1 MMSKPS
7 KRMAINRES
16 IDYSQHYSFEEAIS
30 LLKKTSNAK
39 FNESIDIA
47 INLGIDS
54 KKSDQNVR
62 GSMVLPNG
70 TGKTLKVIVFA
81 QSEQVEAAKNAG
93 ADEVG
98 FEDLAEKIKSGFS
111 EFDLV
116 IATPDTMRIVGQ
128 LGQILGPKGLM
139 PNPKDG
145 TVTKNVEDAVIKA
158 KTGQI
163 RFRNDKGGVV
173 HCSIGKID
181 FSEEAIKENLESLLA
196 EITKSKPSSAKG
208 AFIEKV
214 TLSSTM
220 GPGINIDYST
230 I

>member
-1 MMSKPS
+1 MNKPS
-7 KRMAINRES
+7 KRMNVNRES
-16 IDYSQHYSFEEAIS
+16 LDPNQHYSLDEAIS
-30 LLKKTSNAK
+30 LLKKISNAK
-39 FNESIDIA
+39 FNETIDIA
-47 INLGIDS
+47 INLGIDA
-54 KKSDQNVR
+54 KKSEQNVR

-70 TGKTLKVIVFA
+70 TGKKLKVIVFA
-81 QSEQVEAAKNAG
+81 QNEQVDAAKNAG

-98 FEDLAEKIKSGFS
+98 LEDLAEKIKSGFR
-111 EFDLV
+111 EFDVV

-128 LGQILGPKGLM
+128 LGQILGPKGMM

-163 RFRNDKGGVV
+163 RFRNDKGGVI

-181 FSEEAIKENLESLLA
+181 FSEESIKENLESFLD
-196 EITKSKPSSAKG
+196 EIIKSQPSSAKG
-208 AFIEKV
+208 VFIKKV
-214 TLSSTM
+214 TVSSTM
-220 GPGINIDYST
+220 GPGITIDHST

>member
-1 MMSKPS
+1 
-7 KRMAINRES
+7 MAVNRES
-16 IDYSQHYSFEEAIS
+16 IDSNQHYSLDEAIS

-39 FNESIDIA
+39 FNETIDIA
-47 INLGIDS
+47 INLGIDA

-70 TGKTLKVIVFA
+70 TGKTLRVIVFA
-81 QSEQVEAAKNAG
+81 QSEQVDAAKNAG
-93 ADEVG
+93 ADKVG
-98 FEDLAEKIKSGFS
+98 FEDLAEEIKSGFS
-111 EFDLV
+111 EFDVV

-128 LGQILGPKGLM
+128 LGKILGPKGMM

-173 HCSIGKID
+173 HCPIGKID
-181 FSEEAIKENLESLLA
+181 FSEESIKENLESLLDA
-196 EITKSKPSSAKG
+196 IMKSKPPSAKG
-208 AFIEKV
+208 AFIKKV
-214 TLSSTM
+214 TVSSTM
-220 GPGINIDYST
+220 GPGITIDHST

>member
-1 MMSKPS
+1 
-7 KRMAINRES
+7 MAVNRES
-16 IDYSQHYSFEEAIS
+16 IDSNQHYSLDEAIS

-39 FNESIDIA
+39 FNETIDIA
-47 INLGIDS
+47 INLGIDA

-70 TGKTLKVIVFA
+70 TGKTLRVIVFA
-81 QSEQVEAAKNAG
+81 QSEQVDAAKNAG
-93 ADEVG
+93 ADKVG
-98 FEDLAEKIKSGFS
+98 FEDLAEEIKSGFS
-111 EFDLV
+111 EFDVV

-128 LGQILGPKGLM
+128 LGKILGPKGMM

-173 HCSIGKID
+173 HCPIGKID
-181 FSEEAIKENLESLLA
+181 FSEESIKENLESLLGA
-196 EITKSKPSSAKG
+196 IMKSKPSSAKG
-208 AFIEKV
+208 AFIKKV
-214 TLSSTM
+214 TVSSTM
-220 GPGINIDYST
+220 GPGITIDHST

>member
-1 MMSKPS
+1 MNKPS
-7 KRMAINRES
+7 KRMSVNRES
-16 IDYSQHYSFEEAIS
+16 IDSSQHYSLNEAIS

-39 FNESIDIA
+39 FNETIDIA

-70 TGKTLKVIVFA
+70 TGKTLRVIVFA
-81 QSEQVEAAKNAG
+81 QDEQVDAAKNAG

-98 FEDLAEKIKSGFS
+98 FEDLAERIKSGFS

-116 IATPDTMRIVGQ
+116 IATPDTMRVVGQ
-128 LGQILGPKGLM
+128 LGQILGPKGMM

-145 TVTKNVEDAVIKA
+145 TVTKNIEDAVIKA

-173 HCSIGKID
+173 HCPIGKIG
-181 FSEEAIKENLESLLA
+181 FTEASIKENLQSLLD
-196 EITKSKPSSAKG
+196 EIVKIKPSSSKG
-208 AFIEKV
+208 AFITKV
-214 TLSSTM
+214 TVSSTM
-220 GPGINIDYST
+220 GPGIIIDHNSL
-230 I
+230 

>member
-1 MMSKPS
+1 
-7 KRMAINRES
+7 MAVNRES
-16 IDYSQHYSFEEAIS
+16 IDSNQHYSLDEAIS

-39 FNESIDIA
+39 FNETIDIA
-47 INLGIDS
+47 INLGIDA

-70 TGKTLKVIVFA
+70 TGKTLRVIVFA
-81 QSEQVEAAKNAG
+81 QSEQVDAAKNAG
-93 ADEVG
+93 ADKVG
-98 FEDLAEKIKSGFS
+98 FEDLAEEIKSGFS
-111 EFDLV
+111 EFDVV

-128 LGQILGPKGLM
+128 LGKILGPKGMM

-173 HCSIGKID
+173 HCPIGKID
-181 FSEEAIKENLESLLA
+181 FSEESIKENLESLLDA
-196 EITKSKPSSAKG
+196 IMKSKPSSTKG
-208 AFIEKV
+208 AFIKKV
-214 TLSSTM
+214 TVSSTM
-220 GPGINIDYST
+220 GPGITIDHST

>member
-1 MMSKPS
+1 MSKSS
-7 KRMAINRES
+7 KRTDINRES
-16 IDYSQHYSFEEAIS
+16 INSDQSYSLDEAIS

-39 FNESIDIA
+39 FNETIDIA

-81 QSEQVEAAKNAG
+81 QNEQVEAAKNAG

-116 IATPDTMRIVGQ
+116 IATPDTMRVVGQ
-128 LGQILGPKGLM
+128 LGQILGPKGMM

-145 TVTKNVEDAVIKA
+145 TVTKNIEDAVIKA

-173 HCSIGKID
+173 HCTIGKTD
-181 FSEEAIKENLESLLA
+181 FSEVSIKQNLESLLD
-196 EITKSKPSSAKG
+196 EIVKSKPSSSKG
-208 AFIEKV
+208 SFIKKV
-214 TLSSTM
+214 TVSSSM
-220 GPGINIDYST
+220 GPGITIDHNT

>member
-1 MMSKPS
+1 MSKAS
-7 KRMAINRES
+7 KRMAVNQES
-16 IDYSQHYSFEEAIS
+16 IDSNQHYSLDEAIS

-39 FNESIDIA
+39 FNETIDIA
-47 INLGIDS
+47 INLGIDA

-70 TGKTLKVIVFA
+70 TGKTLRVIVFA
-81 QSEQVEAAKNAG
+81 QSEQVDAAKNAG
-93 ADEVG
+93 ADKVG
-98 FEDLAEKIKSGFS
+98 FEDLAEEIKSGFS
-111 EFDLV
+111 EFDVV

-128 LGQILGPKGLM
+128 LGKILGPKGMM

-173 HCSIGKID
+173 HCPIGKID
-181 FSEEAIKENLESLLA
+181 FSEESIKENLESLLDA
-196 EITKSKPSSAKG
+196 IMKSKPSSAKG
-208 AFIEKV
+208 AFIKKV
-214 TLSSTM
+214 TVSSTM
-220 GPGINIDYST
+220 GPGITIDHST

>member
-1 MMSKPS
+1 MSKPS
-7 KRMAINRES
+7 KRMIVNRES
-16 IDYSQHYSFEEAIS
+16 IDCNRRYSLEEAIS
-30 LLKKTSNAK
+30 LLKKASNAK
-39 FNESIDIA
+39 FNETIDISV
-47 INLGIDS
+47 NLGIDA
-54 KKSDQNVR
+54 KKSEQNVR

-70 TGKTLKVIVFA
+70 TGKKLKVIVFA
-81 QSEQVEAAKNAG
+81 QNEQVDAAKNAG

-98 FEDLAEKIKSGFS
+98 LEDLAEKIKSGFR
-111 EFDLV
+111 EFDVV

-128 LGQILGPKGLM
+128 LGQILGPKGMM

-158 KTGQI
+158 KTGQV

-181 FSEEAIKENLESLLA
+181 FSEESIKENLESLLD
-196 EITKSKPSSAKG
+196 EIIKSKPSSAKG
-208 AFIEKV
+208 AFIKKV
-214 TLSSTM
+214 TVSSTM
-220 GPGINIDYST
+220 GPGITIDHST

>member
-1 MMSKPS
+1 MGKAS
-7 KRMAINRES
+7 KRMVVNRES
-16 IDYSQHYSFEEAIS
+16 IDSNKHYPLQEAIS
-30 LLKKTSNAK
+30 LLKKASNAK
-39 FNESIDIA
+39 FNETIDISV
-47 INLGIDS
+47 NLGIDA
-54 KKSDQNVR
+54 KKSEQNVR

-70 TGKTLKVIVFA
+70 TGKKLKVVVFA
-81 QSEQVEAAKNAG
+81 QNEQVDSAKNAG

-98 FEDLAEKIKSGFS
+98 LEDLAEKIKSGFR
-111 EFDLV
+111 EFDVV

-128 LGQILGPKGLM
+128 LGQILGPKGMM

-181 FSEEAIKENLESLLA
+181 FSEESIKENLQSLLD
-196 EITKSKPSSAKG
+196 EIVKNKPSSTKG
-208 AFIEKV
+208 AFIKKITV
-214 TLSSTM
+214 SSTM
-220 GPGINIDYST
+220 GPGITIDHST

>member
-1 MMSKPS
+1 MNKPS
-7 KRMAINRES
+7 KRMNVNRES
-16 IDYSQHYSFEEAIS
+16 LDPNQHYSLDEAIS
-30 LLKKTSNAK
+30 LLKKISNAK
-39 FNESIDIA
+39 FNETIDIA
-47 INLGIDS
+47 INLGIDA
-54 KKSDQNVR
+54 KKSEQNVR

-70 TGKTLKVIVFA
+70 TGKKLKVIVFA
-81 QSEQVEAAKNAG
+81 QNEQVDAAKNAG

-98 FEDLAEKIKSGFS
+98 YEDLAEKIKSGFR
-111 EFDLV
+111 EFDVV

-128 LGQILGPKGLM
+128 LGQILGPKGMM

-181 FSEEAIKENLESLLA
+181 FSEESIKENLESLLE
-196 EITKSKPSSAKG
+196 EIIKSKPSSAKG
-208 AFIEKV
+208 VFIKKV
-214 TLSSTM
+214 TVSSTM
-220 GPGINIDYST
+220 GPGITIDHST

>member
-1 MMSKPS
+1 MSKSS
-7 KRMAINRES
+7 KRMTVNQES
-16 IDYSQHYSFEEAIS
+16 IDSNQHYSLDEAIS
-30 LLKKTSNAK
+30 LLKKTSNVK

-47 INLGIDS
+47 INLGIDA

-70 TGKTLKVIVFA
+70 TGKTLRVIVFA
-81 QSEQVEAAKNAG
+81 QSEQVDAAKNAG
-93 ADEVG
+93 ADKVG
-98 FEDLAEKIKSGFS
+98 FEDLAEEIKSGFS
-111 EFDLV
+111 EFDVV

-128 LGQILGPKGLM
+128 LGKILGPKGMM

-163 RFRNDKGGVV
+163 KFRNDKGGVV
-173 HCSIGKID
+173 HCPIGKID
-181 FSEEAIKENLESLLA
+181 FSEESIKENLESLLDA
-196 EITKSKPSSAKG
+196 IVKSKPSSAKG
-208 AFIEKV
+208 AFIKKV
-214 TLSSTM
+214 TVSSTM
-220 GPGINIDYST
+220 GPGITIDHST

>member
-1 MMSKPS
+1 MTV
-7 KRMAINRES
+7 NQES
-16 IDYSQHYSFEEAIS
+16 IDSNQHYSLDEAIS
-30 LLKKTSNAK
+30 LLKKTSNVK

-47 INLGIDS
+47 INLGIDA

-70 TGKTLKVIVFA
+70 TGKTLRVIVFA
-81 QSEQVEAAKNAG
+81 QSEQVDAAKNAG
-93 ADEVG
+93 ADKVG
-98 FEDLAEKIKSGFS
+98 FEDLAEEIKSGFS
-111 EFDLV
+111 EFDVV

-128 LGQILGPKGLM
+128 LGKILGPKGMM

-173 HCSIGKID
+173 HCPIGKID
-181 FSEEAIKENLESLLA
+181 FSEESIKENLESLLDA
-196 EITKSKPSSAKG
+196 IMKSKPSSAKG
-208 AFIEKV
+208 AFIKKV
-214 TLSSTM
+214 TVSSTM
-220 GPGINIDYST
+220 GPGITIDHST

>member
-1 MMSKPS
+1 MNKPS
-7 KRMAINRES
+7 KRMNVNRES
-16 IDYSQHYSFEEAIS
+16 LDPNQHYSFDEAIS
-30 LLKKTSNAK
+30 LLKKISNAK
-39 FNESIDIA
+39 FNETIDIA
-47 INLGIDS
+47 INLGIDA
-54 KKSDQNVR
+54 KKSEQNVR

-70 TGKTLKVIVFA
+70 TGKKLKVIVFA
-81 QSEQVEAAKNAG
+81 QNEQVDAAKNAG

-98 FEDLAEKIKSGFS
+98 YEDLAEKIKSGFR
-111 EFDLV
+111 EFDVV

-128 LGQILGPKGLM
+128 LGQILGPKGMM

-181 FSEEAIKENLESLLA
+181 FSEESIKENLESLLE
-196 EITKSKPSSAKG
+196 EILKSKPSSAKG
-208 AFIEKV
+208 VFIKKV
-214 TLSSTM
+214 TVSSTM
-220 GPGINIDYST
+220 SPGITIDHST

>member
-1 MMSKPS
+1 MSKSS
-7 KRMAINRES
+7 KRTDINRES
-16 IDYSQHYSFEEAIS
+16 INSAQSYSLDEAIS

-39 FNESIDIA
+39 FNETIDIA

-81 QSEQVEAAKNAG
+81 QNEQVEAAKNAG

-116 IATPDTMRIVGQ
+116 IATPDTMRVVGQ
-128 LGQILGPKGLM
+128 LGQILGPKGMM

-145 TVTKNVEDAVIKA
+145 TVTKNIEDAVIKA

-173 HCSIGKID
+173 HCTIGKTD
-181 FSEEAIKENLESLLA
+181 FSEVSIKQNLESLLD
-196 EITKSKPSSAKG
+196 EIVKSNPSSSKG
-208 AFIEKV
+208 SFIKKV
-214 TLSSTM
+214 TVSSSM
-220 GPGINIDYST
+220 GPGITIDHNT

>member
-1 MMSKPS
+1 MGKAS
-7 KRMAINRES
+7 KRMIVNRES
-16 IDYSQHYSFEEAIS
+16 IDSNKHYPLQEAIS
-30 LLKKTSNAK
+30 LLKKASNAK
-39 FNESIDIA
+39 FNETIDISV
-47 INLGIDS
+47 NLGIDA
-54 KKSDQNVR
+54 KKSEQNVR

-70 TGKTLKVIVFA
+70 TGKKLKVIVFA
-81 QSEQVEAAKNAG
+81 QNEQVDAAKNAG

-98 FEDLAEKIKSGFS
+98 YEDLAEKIKSGFR
-111 EFDLV
+111 EFDVV

-128 LGQILGPKGLM
+128 LGQILGPKGMM

-158 KTGQI
+158 KTGQV

-181 FSEEAIKENLESLLA
+181 FSEESIKENLESFLD
-196 EITKSKPSSAKG
+196 EIIKSQPSSAKG
-208 AFIEKV
+208 VFIKKV
-214 TLSSTM
+214 TVSSTM
-220 GPGINIDYST
+220 GPGITIDHST

>member
-1 MMSKPS
+1 MSKSS
-7 KRMAINRES
+7 KRMAVNQES
-16 IDYSQHYSFEEAIS
+16 IDSNQRYSLDEAIS

-39 FNESIDIA
+39 FNETIDIA
-47 INLGIDS
+47 INLGIDA

-70 TGKTLKVIVFA
+70 TGKTLRVIVFA
-81 QSEQVEAAKNAG
+81 QSEQVDAAKNAG
-93 ADEVG
+93 ADKVG
-98 FEDLAEKIKSGFS
+98 FEDLAEEIKSGFS
-111 EFDLV
+111 EFDVV

-128 LGQILGPKGLM
+128 LGKILGPKGMM

-173 HCSIGKID
+173 HCPIGKID
-181 FSEEAIKENLESLLA
+181 FSEESIKENLESLLGA
-196 EITKSKPSSAKG
+196 IMKSKPSSAKG
-208 AFIEKV
+208 VFIKKV
-214 TLSSTM
+214 TVSSTM
-220 GPGINIDYST
+220 GPGITIDHST

>member
-1 MMSKPS
+1 MTKPS
-7 KRMAINRES
+7 KRMNVNKET
-16 IDYSQHYSFEEAIS
+16 IDSNQNYSLDEAIS

-39 FNESIDIA
+39 FNETIDIA
-47 INLGIDS
+47 INLGIDA
-54 KKSDQNVR
+54 KKSEQNVR

-70 TGKTLKVIVFA
+70 TGKKLKVIVFA
-81 QSEQVEAAKNAG
+81 QNEQVDAAKNAG

-111 EFDLV
+111 EFDVV

-128 LGQILGPKGLM
+128 LGKILGPKGMM

-145 TVTKNVEDAVIKA
+145 TVTNNVEDAVVKA

-173 HCSIGKID
+173 HCPIGKTG
-181 FSEEAIKENLESLLA
+181 FSEESIKENLGSLLD
-196 EITKSKPSSAKG
+196 EIVKSKPSSAKG
-208 AFIEKV
+208 AFIKKV
-214 TLSSTM
+214 TISSTM
-220 GPGINIDYST
+220 GPGITIDHST

>member
-1 MMSKPS
+1 
-7 KRMAINRES
+7 
-16 IDYSQHYSFEEAIS
+16 
-30 LLKKTSNAK
+30 
-39 FNESIDIA
+39 
-47 INLGIDS
+47 
-54 KKSDQNVR
+54 
-62 GSMVLPNG
+62 MVLPNG

-81 QSEQVEAAKNAG
+81 QSEQVDDAKNAG

-116 IATPDTMRIVGQ
+116 IATPDTMRVVGQ
-128 LGQILGPKGLM
+128 LGQILGPKGMM

-181 FSEEAIKENLESLLA
+181 FSEESIKENLESFLD
-196 EITKSKPSSAKG
+196 EIVKSQPSSAKG
-208 AFIEKV
+208 VFIKKV
-214 TLSSTM
+214 TVSSTM
-220 GPGINIDYST
+220 GPGITIDHST

>member
-1 MMSKPS
+1 
-7 KRMAINRES
+7 MAVNRES
-16 IDYSQHYSFEEAIS
+16 IDSNQHYSLDEAIS

-39 FNESIDIA
+39 FNETIDIA
-47 INLGIDS
+47 INLGIDA

-70 TGKTLKVIVFA
+70 TGKTLRVIVFA
-81 QSEQVEAAKNAG
+81 QSEQVDAAKNAG
-93 ADEVG
+93 ADKVG
-98 FEDLAEKIKSGFS
+98 FEDLAEEIKSGFS
-111 EFDLV
+111 EFDVV

-128 LGQILGPKGLM
+128 LGKILGPKGMM

-173 HCSIGKID
+173 HCPIGKID
-181 FSEEAIKENLESLLA
+181 FSEESIKENLESLLGA
-196 EITKSKPSSAKG
+196 IMKNKPSSAKG
-208 AFIEKV
+208 AFIKKV
-214 TLSSTM
+214 TVSSTM
-220 GPGINIDYST
+220 GPGITIDHST

>member
-1 MMSKPS
+1 MSKES
-7 KRMAINRES
+7 KRMNINRES
-16 IDYSQHYSFEEAIS
+16 IDYDQSYSLDKAIS

-39 FNESIDIA
+39 FNETIDIA
-47 INLGIDS
+47 INLGIDA

-81 QSEQVEAAKNAG
+81 QSEQVDAAKNAG

-98 FEDLAEKIKSGFS
+98 FEDLAEKIKAGFS
-111 EFDLV
+111 EFDVV

-128 LGQILGPKGLM
+128 LGQILGPKGMM

-163 RFRNDKGGVV
+163 RFRSDKGGVV
-173 HCSIGKID
+173 HCPIGKTG
-181 FSEEAIKENLESLLA
+181 FSEQSIKENLESLLDK
-196 EITKSKPSSAKG
+196 IVKTKPSSAKG
-208 AFIEKV
+208 AFIKKV
-214 TLSSTM
+214 TISSTM
-220 GPGINIDYST
+220 GPGIKIDYST

>member
-1 MMSKPS
+1 
-7 KRMAINRES
+7 MAVNWES
-16 IDYSQHYSFEEAIS
+16 IDSNQHYSLDEAIS

-39 FNESIDIA
+39 FNETIDIA
-47 INLGIDS
+47 INLGIDA

-70 TGKTLKVIVFA
+70 TGKTLRVIVFA
-81 QSEQVEAAKNAG
+81 QSEQVDAAKNAG
-93 ADEVG
+93 ADKVG
-98 FEDLAEKIKSGFS
+98 FEDLAEEIKSGFS
-111 EFDLV
+111 EFDVV

-128 LGQILGPKGLM
+128 LGKILGPKGMM

-173 HCSIGKID
+173 HCPIGKID
-181 FSEEAIKENLESLLA
+181 FSEESIKENLESLLGA
-196 EITKSKPSSAKG
+196 IMKSKPSSAKG
-208 AFIEKV
+208 AFIKKV
-214 TLSSTM
+214 TVSSTM
-220 GPGINIDYST
+220 GPGITIDHST

>member
-1 MMSKPS
+1 MSKPS
-7 KRMAINRES
+7 KRMIVNRES
-16 IDYSQHYSFEEAIS
+16 IDCNRRYSLEEAIS
-30 LLKKTSNAK
+30 LLKKASNAK
-39 FNESIDIA
+39 FNETIDISV
-47 INLGIDS
+47 NLGIDA
-54 KKSDQNVR
+54 KKSEQNVR

-70 TGKTLKVIVFA
+70 TGKKLKVVVFA
-81 QSEQVEAAKNAG
+81 QNEQVDAAKNAG

-98 FEDLAEKIKSGFS
+98 LEDLAEKIKSGFR
-111 EFDLV
+111 EFDVV

-128 LGQILGPKGLM
+128 LGQILGPKGMM

-145 TVTKNVEDAVIKA
+145 TVTKNVEDAVNKA

-181 FSEEAIKENLESLLA
+181 FSEESIKENLESLLD
-196 EITKSKPSSAKG
+196 EIIKSKPSSAKG
-208 AFIEKV
+208 VFIKKV
-214 TLSSTM
+214 TVSSTM
-220 GPGINIDYST
+220 GPGITIDHST

>member
-1 MMSKPS
+1 MSKTS
-7 KRMAINRES
+7 KRMSDNRES
-16 IDYSQHYSFEEAIS
+16 LDSNQHYSLDEAIS

-39 FNESIDIA
+39 FNETIDIA
-47 INLGIDS
+47 INLGIDA

-70 TGKTLKVIVFA
+70 TGKTLRVIVFA
-81 QSEQVEAAKNAG
+81 QSEQVDAAKNAG
-93 ADEVG
+93 ADKVG
-98 FEDLAEKIKSGFS
+98 FEDLAEEIKSGFS
-111 EFDLV
+111 EFDVV

-128 LGQILGPKGLM
+128 LGKILGPKGMM

-173 HCSIGKID
+173 HCPIGKID
-181 FSEEAIKENLESLLA
+181 FSEESIKENLESLLDA
-196 EITKSKPSSAKG
+196 IMKSKPSSAKG
-208 AFIEKV
+208 AFIKKV
-214 TLSSTM
+214 TVSSTM
-220 GPGINIDYST
+220 GPGITIDHST

>member
-1 MMSKPS
+1 
-7 KRMAINRES
+7 MAVNRES
-16 IDYSQHYSFEEAIS
+16 IDSNQHYSLDEAIS

-39 FNESIDIA
+39 FNETIDIA
-47 INLGIDS
+47 INLGIDA

-70 TGKTLKVIVFA
+70 TGKTSRVIVFA
-81 QSEQVEAAKNAG
+81 QSEQVDAAKNAG
-93 ADEVG
+93 ADKVG
-98 FEDLAEKIKSGFS
+98 FEDLAEEIKSGFS
-111 EFDLV
+111 EFDVV

-128 LGQILGPKGLM
+128 LGKILGPKGMM

-173 HCSIGKID
+173 HCPIGKID
-181 FSEEAIKENLESLLA
+181 FSEESIKENLESLLGA
-196 EITKSKPSSAKG
+196 IMKSKPSSAKG
-208 AFIEKV
+208 AFIKKV
-214 TLSSTM
+214 TVSSTM
-220 GPGINIDYST
+220 GPGITIDHST

>member
-1 MMSKPS
+1 MSKPS
-7 KRMAINRES
+7 KRMIVNQES
-16 IDYSQHYSFEEAIS
+16 IDSNRHYSLEEAIS
-30 LLKKTSNAK
+30 LLKKASNAK
-39 FNESIDIA
+39 FNETIDIS
-47 INLGIDS
+47 INLGIDA
-54 KKSDQNVR
+54 KKSEQNVR

-70 TGKTLKVIVFA
+70 TGKKLKVIVFA
-81 QSEQVEAAKNAG
+81 QNEQVDAAKNAG

-98 FEDLAEKIKSGFS
+98 YEDLAEKIKSGFR
-111 EFDLV
+111 EFDVV

-128 LGQILGPKGLM
+128 LGQILGPKGMM

-181 FSEEAIKENLESLLA
+181 FSEESIQENLESFLDA
-196 EITKSKPSSAKG
+196 IIKSQPSSAKG
-208 AFIEKV
+208 VFIKKV
-214 TLSSTM
+214 TVSSTM
-220 GPGINIDYST
+220 GPGITIDHST